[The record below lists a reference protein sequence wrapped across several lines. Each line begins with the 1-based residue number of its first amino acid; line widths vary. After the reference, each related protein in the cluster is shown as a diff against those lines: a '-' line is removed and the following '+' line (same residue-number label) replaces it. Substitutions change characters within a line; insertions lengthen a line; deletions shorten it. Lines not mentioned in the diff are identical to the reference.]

1 MPNKRYSRGN
11 WKEGMPREIDKRLKE
26 IGGFM
31 TDFGRES
38 FLEKAA
44 IVQARIEAAA
54 PKYTDVTESVFSS
67 EYSGTLSK
75 PAAGFSSRKSNRKG
89 NKMPK
94 AITSISN
101 VATVAGKRGRKA
113 EFNSADFV
121 MDIGL
126 DNALDVTEE
135 MVSGIEKLDDPF
147 DAELLFSNDNSDA
160 NKYRS
165 NRFGAL
171 KRAAIAANGEDTKYT
186 LNHAENEDSEKIWVL
201 VRTA

>member
-1 MPNKRYSRGN
+1 
-11 WKEGMPREIDKRLKE
+11 MPREIDKRLSE
-26 IGGFM
+26 IGGKS
-31 TDFGRES
+31 TDFGRET
-38 FLEKAA
+38 FLQKAA
-44 IVQARIEAAA
+44 KIRERVLANQ
-54 PKYTDVTESVFSS
+54 PKYSDVTKEVMSS
-67 EYSGTLSK
+67 EYRGTLSK
-75 PAAGFSSRKSNRKG
+75 PAAGYAAKTRGKG

-94 AITSISN
+94 AISTISD
-101 VATVAGKRGRKA
+101 VSTVAGKRGRKA

-135 MVSGIEKLDDPF
+135 MVSGIEKLDAKEQF
-147 DAELLFSNDNSDA
+147 DSELLFSNDNASA

-171 KRAAIAANGEDTKYT
+171 KRAAIAANGDDSKYT
-186 LNHAENEDSEKIWVL
+186 LNHAKDENNERIWVL

>member
-1 MPNKRYSRGN
+1 
-11 WKEGMPREIDKRLKE
+11 MPREIDKRLKE

-44 IVQARIEAAA
+44 IIQARIEAAA
-54 PKYTDVTESVFSS
+54 PKYTDISESVFSS
-67 EYSGTLSK
+67 DYHGTRTKSFDIRAAKSK
-75 PAAGFSSRKSNRKG
+75 RKG

-94 AITSISN
+94 AITSVSN
-101 VATVAGKRGRKA
+101 VTSVAGKRGRKA
-113 EFNSADFV
+113 EFNKNDFV
-121 MDIGL
+121 MEIGL

-135 MVSGIEKLDDPF
+135 MVSGIEKLDNPF
-147 DAELLFSNDNSDA
+147 DPELLFSNENADA

-171 KRAAIAANGEDTKYT
+171 KRAVIAANGEDAKCE
-186 LNHAENEDSEKIWVL
+186 LNHAENEDSEKIWIL

>member
-1 MPNKRYSRGN
+1 
-11 WKEGMPREIDKRLKE
+11 MPREIEKQLLE
-26 IGGFM
+26 IGGKS
-31 TDFGRES
+31 TDFGRET
-38 FLEKAA
+38 FLKKAA
-44 IVQARIEAAA
+44 KIRKRIMDAE
-54 PKYTDVTESVFSS
+54 PNYKDITEVLNNSDFH
-67 EYSGTLSK
+67 GTSSK
-75 PAAGFSSRKSNRKG
+75 PFDIRAVKSKRKG

-186 LNHAENEDSEKIWVL
+186 LNHAENEDSERIWVL

>member
-1 MPNKRYSRGN
+1 
-11 WKEGMPREIDKRLKE
+11 
-26 IGGFM
+26 M

-44 IVQARIEAAA
+44 IIQARIEAAA
-54 PKYTDVTESVFSS
+54 PKYADVTESVFNS

-94 AITSISN
+94 AITSVSN
-101 VATVAGKRGRKA
+101 VTSVAGKRGRKA
-113 EFNSADFV
+113 EFNKNDFV
-121 MDIGL
+121 MEIGL

-135 MVSGIEKLDDPF
+135 MVSGIEKLDNPF
-147 DAELLFSNDNSDA
+147 DPELLFSNENADA

-171 KRAAIAANGEDTKYT
+171 KRAVIAANGEDAKCE
-186 LNHAENEDSEKIWVL
+186 LNHAENEDSEKIWIL